1 MFILKW
7 VLLLPVRIIAFI
19 LSLVLTIIRVVLDT
33 VAKMTSIAA
42 GPLLFFIVGCLIY
55 SLVRQSWSDSLLL
68 AIIAS
73 VIIAVY
79 FVAGFIAAEIDELA
93 SILMEFV
100 RS

>member
-42 GPLLFFIVGCLIY
+42 GSLLFFIVGCLIY